1 MKCPHCGYWNKASF
15 PRCFSCGEPLS
26 DAPDT
31 TRSSAPKWT
40 NDLKE
45 AQPDKTYLRY
55 DETLPKKAPQEEL
68 DPTAVKADRQ
78 TELADSLDELSRR
91 RRRGAQYLQNMR
103 ERARSAQE
111 AVASAPVIRPVSEQE
126 DTPLRESDALLD
138 EPIVVDPVG
147 RRQRRRVAQYMDAVH
162 PQDEPVDQLQTE
174 SAPPQR
180 RSGPGSDP
188 YNDPHMQPQYV
199 FDDDDSDAPVLYD
212 GYEQPRSE
220 KEVGA
225 YTDYVFPHINDGS
238 PTSAYTSVSNTRGYI
253 RRRNRSRWPRY
264 LALGLL
270 AVVLVAGLS
279 VGVTYFIRQISTDS
293 ITLDTQS
300 AQIVVEEKTING
312 LPGHVITIA
321 GREGAQIYIRELQ
334 SSYIVTGGVA
344 TIELPDYT
352 FYESQENI
360 VEETMAVTLT
370 PFLKTSEGEQVAL
383 TPVEYTIDVPLS
395 PVTLVNPES
404 AYATVSSSIY
414 EIKLHVERGSRV
426 IIDGENVSS
435 LITTNGNVSKNVQVL
450 PTGDNIFQV
459 SVRSQYCRERN
470 MEIVLYRA
478 PQEIPLELAGDTQ
491 SESTA
496 KDQSMVIY
504 GTTLP
509 GATITIETPHTA
521 LKAIDAVPT
530 ATPFVESA
538 AFATATPAPIG
549 IPEEDGVQS
558 IVTGASGQFSFQ
570 AIFTDIGDN
579 VITIRASYPGK
590 QDAVIT
596 HSVYWMPDVD
606 VYSRRAWSLNEN
618 DYTDLINNIAIRK
631 GQVYVCKGT
640 IVRVL
645 SESPQLA
652 IMNTSTVEGGEQN
665 VLLENNTKTIW
676 EVGKKYRIY
685 ADAFGLYDTMPR
697 LNARYTYIDATP
709 TPRPEPTLNP
719 ENK

>member
-15 PRCFSCGEPLS
+15 PRCFSCGEPLEENAS
-26 DAPDT
+26 VRKA
-31 TRSSAPKWT
+31 SPKWT
-40 NDLKE
+40 KDLKD
-45 AQPDKTYLRY
+45 AQVDKTYLRY
-55 DETLPKKAPQEEL
+55 DETLSQHVPQEEL
-68 DPTAVKADRQ
+68 DPGEAVPEKQ
-78 TELADSLDELSRR
+78 TELADSLDELNSR

-111 AVASAPVIRPVSEQE
+111 AVASAPVIRPMPEEPEQPQSSSVKE
-126 DTPLRESDALLD
+126 EAPET
-138 EPIVVDPVG
+138 IG
-147 RRQRRRVAQYMDAVH
+147 RRQRRRVSQYMDAIH
-162 PQDEPVDQLQTE
+162 PEEAAPSASPYDQPIRRTPRVSEPY
-174 SAPPQR
+174 S
-180 RSGPGSDP
+180 
-188 YNDPHMQPQYV
+188 DPHMQPQYV
-199 FDDDDSDAPVLYD
+199 FDDEDEDAPVLYD
-212 GYEQPRSE
+212 GYEQPKSE

-225 YTDYVFPHINDGS
+225 YTDYVYPHINDGR
-238 PTSAYTSVSNTRGYI
+238 PTSAYTSVTNQGYI
-253 RRRNRSRWPRY
+253 RRRNRSKWPRY
-264 LALGLL
+264 LAIGLV
-270 AVVLVAGLS
+270 AVVLCVGLS
-279 VGVTYFIRQISTDS
+279 MGLTYFIRQMTTDS
-293 ITLDTQS
+293 IVSETQS
-300 AQIVVEEKTING
+300 AQITVEEKKLDG

-334 SSYIVTGGVA
+334 RSYIVTGGVA

-360 VEETMAVTLT
+360 TEETMDVTLT
-370 PFLKTSEGEQVAL
+370 PFLKTAEGEQVAL
-383 TPVEYTIDVPLS
+383 TPVSYTIDVPLS

-426 IIDGENVSS
+426 IIDGQNVSS
-435 LITTNGNVSKNVQVL
+435 LITTNGNVSKNVQVR
-450 PTGDNIFQV
+450 PVGDNIFQV

-496 KDQSMVIY
+496 KDQSMTIY

-521 LKAIDAVPT
+521 LKAIDVMPT

-538 AFATATPAPIG
+538 AFATPTPAPTG
-549 IPEEDGVQS
+549 IPAEDGVQS
-558 IVTGASGQFSFQ
+558 VVTGETGQFSFT
-570 AIFTDIGDN
+570 AIFKNIGDN

-596 HSVYWMPDVD
+596 HTVYWMPDVD
-606 VYSRRAWSLNEN
+606 IYSRRAWSLNEN
-618 DYTDLINNIAIRK
+618 DYTDLINNIATRK

-640 IVRVL
+640 ITRIL

-652 IMNTSTVEGGEQN
+652 IMNTSTIEGGEQL

-676 EVGKKYRIY
+676 EKGMKYRIY

-697 LNARYTYIDATP
+697 LTARYTYVDATP
-709 TPRPEPTLNP
+709 TPLPEPTP
-719 ENK
+719 APNK